1 MNPHTSG
8 PNPVPNKAALEKHAM
23 GVLRF
28 CAGKISATIPPT
40 IVENVEPPM
49 PAQNLAMSILH
60 IILSAF
66 LRSIEDGECKITPE
80 KTDKQHNIIDKR

>member
-8 PNPVPNKAALEKHAM
+8 PNPVLNKAALEKHAM

-28 CAGKISATIPPT
+28 CVGKISATIPPT
-40 IVENVEPPM
+40 IVENVEPLM

-60 IILSAF
+60 IIL
-66 LRSIEDGECKITPE
+66 C
-80 KTDKQHNIIDKR
+80 QHF